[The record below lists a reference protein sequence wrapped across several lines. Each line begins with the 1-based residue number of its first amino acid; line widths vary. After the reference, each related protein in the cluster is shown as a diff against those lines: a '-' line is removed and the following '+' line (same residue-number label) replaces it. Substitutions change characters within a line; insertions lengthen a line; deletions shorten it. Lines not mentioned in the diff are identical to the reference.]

1 MNMSDYLNAK
11 LEQYKITQKDFTNRL
26 PKGLVQVSKKW
37 FSGESKPNKKS
48 RFEINRVVKEL
59 FLLEIIKANQ
69 ELKVEHDEMLKMLL
83 KYYIDVEELDT
94 KNLESRHKS
103 EVENLNKMMEEMI
116 NFNVSDLPDNVI
128 QF

>member
-1 MNMSDYLNAK
+1 MSDYLNAK
-11 LEQYKITQKDFTNRL
+11 LEQYKITQKEFTNRL

-69 ELKVEHDEMLKMLL
+69 ELKVEHDEMLQMLL
-83 KYYIDVEELDT
+83 KYYIDAEELDV

-116 NFNVSDLPDNVI
+116 NFNLPDLPDNVI